1 MEAVA
6 PSTAADFWDARYEGE
21 TYAYGTAPNAYFR
34 QRLDALPPGR
44 LLLLAEGE
52 GRNAVYAAKCGWQV
66 TAVDFSD
73 EGRAKALRLAVAQ
86 GVRLDYQ
93 VADLTAL
100 GWQRPGYY
108 DAVALIYAHLE
119 PADRRAVHAA
129 AAASLAPGGH
139 VLLEAFSPR
148 QLGLSSGGPRTAE
161 MLYEPAMLAEDFAG
175 LTLLENHAL
184 GVVLHEGS
192 FHAGPANVVRV
203 LAVRPD
209 SANSSTELTYS
220 I

>member
-1 MEAVA
+1 METTAPTAV
-6 PSTAADFWDARYEGE
+6 DFWDASYEGE
-21 TYAYGTAPNAYFR
+21 TYAYGTEPNAYFR
-34 QRLDALPPGR
+34 QQLGALPPGR

-52 GRNAVYAAKCGWQV
+52 GRNAVYAAQRGWQV

-100 GWQRPGYY
+100 GWLRPGYY
-108 DAVALIYAHLE
+108 DAVGLIYAHLA
-119 PADRRAVHAA
+119 PDDRQAVHAA

-139 VLLEAFSPR
+139 LMLEAFSPR
-148 QLGLSSGGPRTAE
+148 QLGLPSGGPKSAE
-161 MLYEPAMLAEDFAG
+161 MLYEPAALAADFAG

-192 FHAGPANVVRV
+192 FHAGPANVVRL
-203 LAVRPD
+203 LATRD
-209 SANSSTELTYS
+209 STSELDYS

>member
-1 MEAVA
+1 MEGIAPTAV
-6 PSTAADFWDARYEGE
+6 DFWDARYAGE

-52 GRNAVYAAKCGWQV
+52 GRNAVYAAQRGWQV

-73 EGRAKALRLAVAQ
+73 EGRSKALRWAGAQ

-100 GWQRPGYY
+100 GWLRPGHY
-108 DAVALIYAHLE
+108 DAVGLIYAHLTP
-119 PADRRAVHAA
+119 PARQAVHAA

-139 VLLEAFSPR
+139 LIVEAFSPR
-148 QLGLSSGGPRTAE
+148 QLGLLSGGPRTAE
-161 MLYEPAMLAEDFAG
+161 MLYEPATLADDFAG
-175 LTLLENHAL
+175 LSILENHAL

-192 FHAGPANVVRV
+192 FHAGPANVVRL
-203 LAVRPD
+203 LATRD
-209 SANSSTELTYS
+209 SNPELTYC

>member
-1 MEAVA
+1 MEAPA
-6 PSTAADFWDARYEGE
+6 PSAADFWDARYEDE
-21 TYAYGTAPNAYFR
+21 AYAYGTEPNAYFR
-34 QRLDALPPGR
+34 QQLDLLPPGR

-52 GRNAVYAAKCGWQV
+52 GRNAVYAAKRGWQV

-100 GWQRPGYY
+100 GWLRPGYY
-108 DAVALIYAHLE
+108 DAVGLIYAHLG

-139 VLLEAFSPR
+139 LILEAFSPR
-148 QLGLSSGGPRTAE
+148 QLGLPSGGPKSAE
-161 MLYEPAMLAEDFAG
+161 MLCEPATLAEDFAG
-175 LTLLENHAL
+175 LNILENHAL

-192 FHAGPANVVRV
+192 FHAGPANVVR
-203 LAVRPD
+203 LRATRDSNPD
-209 SANSSTELTYS
+209 LT
-220 I
+220 

>member
-1 MEAVA
+1 MDAIAPTAV
-6 PSTAADFWDARYEGE
+6 DFWDARYADE
-21 TYAYGTAPNAYFR
+21 TYAYGTEPNAYFR

-52 GRNAVYAAKCGWQV
+52 GRNAVYAAQRGWQV

-93 VADLTAL
+93 VADLMAL
-100 GWQRPGYY
+100 GWLRPGHY
-108 DAVALIYAHLE
+108 DAVGLIYAHLA

-129 AAASLAPGGH
+129 AAASLASGGH
-139 VLLEAFSPR
+139 LILEAFSPH
-148 QLGLSSGGPRTAE
+148 QLGLPSGGPRTAE
-161 MLYEPAMLAEDFAG
+161 MLYQPATLADDFAG
-175 LTLLENHAL
+175 LTLLENYEL
-184 GVVLHEGS
+184 GVVLHEGGC
-192 FHAGPANVVRV
+192 HAGPANVVRL
-203 LAVRPD
+203 LATRD
-209 SANSSTELTYS
+209 SNPELTYC

>member
-1 MEAVA
+1 MEGVA
-6 PSTAADFWDARYEGE
+6 PTAVDFWDARYAEE
-21 TYAYGTAPNAYFR
+21 TYAYGTEPNAYFR

-52 GRNAVYAAKCGWQV
+52 GRNAVYAAQRGWQV

-73 EGRAKALRLAVAQ
+73 EGRAKALRWAGAQ
-86 GVRLDYQ
+86 GVHLDYQ

-100 GWQRPGYY
+100 GWLRPGHY
-108 DAVALIYAHLE
+108 DAVGLIYAHLT

-129 AAASLAPGGH
+129 VAASLAPGGH
-139 VLLEAFSPR
+139 LIVEAFSPR
-148 QLGLSSGGPRTAE
+148 QLGLPSGGPRTVE
-161 MLYEPAMLAEDFAG
+161 MLYEPATLAEDFAG
-175 LTLLENHAL
+175 LSILENHAL

-192 FHAGPANVVRV
+192 FHAGPANVVRL
-203 LAVRPD
+203 LATRD
-209 SANSSTELTYS
+209 SNPELTYC

>member
-1 MEAVA
+1 MEALA
-6 PSTAADFWDARYEGE
+6 PTAVDFWDARYEGE
-21 TYAYGTAPNAYFR
+21 TYAYGTEPNACFR
-34 QRLDALPPGR
+34 QQLDALPPGR

-52 GRNAVYAAKCGWQV
+52 GRNAVYAAKRGWQV

-93 VADLTAL
+93 VADLTTL
-100 GWQRPGYY
+100 GWLRPGHY
-108 DAVALIYAHLE
+108 DTVGLIYAHLG
-119 PADRRAVHAA
+119 PKDRRAVHAG

-139 VLLEAFSPR
+139 LILEAFSPR
-148 QLGLSSGGPRTAE
+148 QLGLPSGGPKSAD
-161 MLYEPAMLAEDFAG
+161 MLYEPAALAADFAG
-175 LTLLENHAL
+175 LNILENHAL

-192 FHAGPANVVRV
+192 FHAGPANVVR
-203 LAVRPD
+203 LLGVRD
-209 SANSSTELTYS
+209 SNSELDYS

>member
-6 PSTAADFWDARYEGE
+6 PTAIDFWDSRYAEE
-21 TYAYGTAPNAYFR
+21 TYADGTEPNAYFR

-52 GRNAVYAAKCGWQV
+52 GRNAVYAAQRGWQV

-73 EGRAKALRLAVAQ
+73 EGRAKALRRAGVQ
-86 GVRLDYQ
+86 DVRLDYQ

-100 GWQRPGYY
+100 GWLRPGHY
-108 DAVALIYAHLE
+108 DAVGLIYTHLA
-119 PADRRAVHAA
+119 PADRQAVHAA

-139 VLLEAFSPR
+139 LILEAFSPR
-148 QLGLSSGGPRTAE
+148 HLGLPSGGPRTVE
-161 MLYEPAMLAEDFAG
+161 MLYEPATLAEDFAG
-175 LTLLENHAL
+175 LSILENHAL

-192 FHAGPANVVRV
+192 FHAGPANVVRL
-203 LAVRPD
+203 LATRD
-209 SANSSTELTYS
+209 ANPERTYC

>member
-1 MEAVA
+1 MEAIA
-6 PSTAADFWDARYEGE
+6 PTAIDFWDARYAEE
-21 TYAYGTAPNAYFR
+21 TYAYGTEPNAYFR

-52 GRNAVYAAKCGWQV
+52 GRNAVYAAQRGWQV

-73 EGRAKALRLAVAQ
+73 EGRAKALRCGAQ

-100 GWQRPGYY
+100 GWLRPGHY
-108 DAVALIYAHLE
+108 DAVGLIYAHLA

-129 AAASLAPGGH
+129 VATSLAPGGH
-139 VLLEAFSPR
+139 LIVEAFSPR
-148 QLGLSSGGPRTAE
+148 QLGLPSGGPRTAE
-161 MLYEPAMLAEDFAG
+161 MLYEPATLAEDFTG

-192 FHAGPANVVRV
+192 FHAGPANVVRL
-203 LAVRPD
+203 LATRD
-209 SANSSTELTYS
+209 SNPELTYC

>member
-1 MEAVA
+1 MDAVA
-6 PSTAADFWDARYEGE
+6 TADVEFWDARYEGE
-21 TYAYGTAPNAYFR
+21 TYAYGTEPNTYFR
-34 QRLDALPPGR
+34 QQLDALPPGR

-52 GRNAVYAAKCGWQV
+52 CRNAVYAAKRGWQV

-86 GVRLDYQ
+86 GVHLDYQ

-100 GWQRPGYY
+100 GWLRPGHY
-108 DAVALIYAHLE
+108 DAVGLIYAHLA
-119 PADRRAVHAA
+119 PTDRQAVHAA

-139 VLLEAFSPR
+139 LILEAFSPH
-148 QLGLSSGGPRTAE
+148 QLGLPSGGPRVAE
-161 MLYEPAMLAEDFAG
+161 MLYEPATLTADFAG
-175 LTLLENHAL
+175 LMLLENQAL

-192 FHAGPANVVRV
+192 FHTGPASVVRL
-203 LAVRPD
+203 LATRT
-209 SANSSTELTYS
+209 ANLEINYS